1 MFRQLIYIYR
11 KHTNVESRR
20 GGNLLVP
27 DYFSPKRKITPALR
41 RRLFCRHFAVRAL
54 EADYYRTQFSNGL
67 NDRQNNLRLS
77 AGVIFRF
84 GEK

>member
-1 MFRQLIYIYR
+1 MIA
-11 KHTNVESRR
+11 
-20 GGNLLVP
+20 GGGL
-27 DYFSPKRKITPALR
+27 DIAIT
-41 RRLFCRHFAVRAL
+41 RHFAVRAL